1 WVRHAAVHRRLVL
14 VEEILRRPDELL
26 PDRLI
31 VIVREHRDR
40 PEDADAAP
48 GDRERRAHDLRAV
61 LLGDEAAPRL
71 HEPAMMD
78 VLRAAEGLAR
88 SRAQLPLEEIAE
100 GLLHDVADLGE
111 IALPH
116 PSDLNLGK
124 PALRVEPG
132 ALGQGHRLAESRQ
145 FDRDDDLVRE
155 LGESARTERS

>member
-1 WVRHAAVHRRLVL
+1 
-14 VEEILRRPDELL
+14 
-26 PDRLI
+26 
-31 VIVREHRDR
+31 
-40 PEDADAAP
+40 
-48 GDRERRAHDLRAV
+48 
-61 LLGDEAAPRL
+61 
-71 HEPAMMD
+71 MMD

-132 ALGQGHRLAESRQ
+132 AIDGGPHRERPARSSSR
-145 FDRDDDLVRE
+145 VITPE
-155 LGESARTERS
+155 